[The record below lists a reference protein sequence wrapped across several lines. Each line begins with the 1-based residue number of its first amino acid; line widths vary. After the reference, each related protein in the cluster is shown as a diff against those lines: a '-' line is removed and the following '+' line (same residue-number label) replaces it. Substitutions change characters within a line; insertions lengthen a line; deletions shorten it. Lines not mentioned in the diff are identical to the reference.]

1 MRGRIE
7 AVSISETKGVRK
19 TPMSQVELIPGHGIA
34 GDAHAGPW
42 HRQVSLLAFESIE
55 KMQALGLKVGPGNF
69 AENIT
74 TRNILLP
81 MLPLGT
87 RLTLGDAIV
96 SVTQIGKECHTRCA
110 IYHQAGDCVMP
121 REGIFVEV
129 LRGGVIAPLDG
140 VVVWPRFRALVITLS
155 DRCSRGEAIDES
167 GPALL
172 GELSLLGAEVSHC
185 LLPDDSTLLTQA
197 LIQACDNNTVD
208 LIITTGGTGLSPRDI
223 TPETTQR
230 CIEREVPGIAEE
242 MRRASLTKTPH
253 AMLSRAVAGI
263 RGQTLIVNLPGSRKG
278 STECFAILRSAL
290 PHALEVLTGDTLDCG
305 RYR

>member
-19 TPMSQVELIPGHGIA
+19 TPMSQVELIPGHGIQ

-42 HRQVSLLAFESIE
+42 HRQVSLLAAESIE

-74 TRNILLP
+74 TRNVLLP
-81 MLPLGT
+81 VLPLGT
-87 RLTLGDAIV
+87 RLSVGEVVV

-129 LRGGVIAPLDG
+129 LRGGVIAPGDDI
-140 VVVWPRFRALVITLS
+140 VVWPRFRALVITLS
-155 DRCSRGEAIDES
+155 DRCSRGETVDES
-167 GPALL
+167 GPALQA
-172 GELSLLGAEVSHC
+172 ELALLGAEVTHC
-185 LLPDDSTLLTQA
+185 LLPDDSNLLADTMM
-197 LIQACDNNTVD
+197 QACDNNDVD
-208 LIITTGGTGLSPRDI
+208 LIITTGGTGFSPRDI

-242 MRRASLTKTPH
+242 MRRVSLMKTPH
-253 AMLSRAVAGI
+253 AMLSRAIAGI
-263 RGQTLIVNLPGSRKG
+263 RRQTLIVNLPGSRKG
-278 STECFAILRSAL
+278 ATECFAAVASAL
-290 PHALEVLTGDTLDCG
+290 PHALEVLTGNTLDCG
-305 RYR
+305 RE